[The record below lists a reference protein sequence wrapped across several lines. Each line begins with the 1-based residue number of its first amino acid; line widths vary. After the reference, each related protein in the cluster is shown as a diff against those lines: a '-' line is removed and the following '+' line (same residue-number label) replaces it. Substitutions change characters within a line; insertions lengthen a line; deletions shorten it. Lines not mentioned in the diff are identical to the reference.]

1 MDFEKLVE
9 IISEQ
14 QKGHENEDVF
24 GIGEQL
30 KDMAKGNAKITELL
44 INDLSTAGM
53 KLTDAAKVF
62 KKHADGIHGNTK
74 AKSGVV
80 CITPKVA
87 DELLRKF
94 YGLPDA
100 ENNAGVD
107 APEIDLLDFL

>member
-1 MDFEKLVE
+1 MEFEKLVE

-44 INDLSTAGM
+44 INDLTTKGM
-53 KLTDAAKVF
+53 ELTDAARMF
-62 KKHADGIHGNTK
+62 KKHADSIKGNK
-74 AKSGVV
+74 NVV

-94 YGLPDA
+94 YGLPSA
-100 ENNAGVD
+100 EEKPSEVTPGINLA
-107 APEIDLLDFL
+107 DFL

>member
-1 MDFEKLVE
+1 MEFNKLVE

-44 INDLSTAGM
+44 INDLTTVGM
-53 KLTDAAKVF
+53 KLTDAGKMF

-74 AKSGVV
+74 GKSGVV

-87 DELLRKF
+87 DGLLRKF
-94 YGLPDA
+94 YGLPEA
-100 ENNAGVD
+100 EEKVTVA
-107 APEIDLLDFL
+107 APVIDLSDFL